1 MKALKFYVRN
11 IQVLSGSS
19 RHIGHCCCAF
29 FPDTGRFIFVV
40 CVPSISAGRSFAVFY
55 IIGSLVHS
63 QGIYFSVSTKFF
75 SSGDNTDFIIF
86 TVPCLNNTF
95 FFAFKSKYRSFLDI
109 CSNHIVICLAGFWV
123 IYIIFFGPINYFHPA
138 GLLHADTKFRAAI
151 QSNTQ
156 PASG

>member
-1 MKALKFYVRN
+1 MPYC
-11 IQVLSGSS
+11 SG
-19 RHIGHCCCAF
+19 HIGHFCAF
-29 FPDTGRFIFVV
+29 FPDTGSFIFIV
-40 CVPSISAGRSFAVFY
+40 CVPSISAGRSFTVFY

-63 QGIYFSVSTKFF
+63 QGIYFSVSSEFF
-75 SSGDNTDFIIF
+75 SSYNNTDFIVCIGA
-86 TVPCLNNTF
+86 CLNNTF

-109 CSNHIVICLAGFWV
+109 CSNHIVICFSGFRV

-138 GLLHADTKFRAAI
+138 GLLHAYTKFRAAV